1 MKLEILDFP
10 AIRLLR
16 NYQRQWLTRDLLAG
30 ITVCVVMI
38 PSVMAYAELA
48 GLEPV
53 HGLYAALLGMVA
65 YALFASSRHV
75 ITGPDAAMALLVG
88 SVVGPLAGGDPSR
101 AAVLAAMTALL
112 CGGLLLLAASLRAG
126 VVADFLSK
134 PVLVGYL
141 AGAALILISTQLGKL
156 FGIRTTEHDFFP
168 LVVEIIRRLGETHMQ
183 TFILGAGLIVMLEV
197 LRYFVPRF
205 PGTLVAFVLSL
216 LVSGIFD
223 LAGHGVKVIG
233 DMPRGLP
240 AFHVPIVSMEDIRQI
255 FPAAF
260 GIVMLIISD
269 GILLSRA
276 FASKNRYQIN
286 SNQELVAHAAANLA
300 SGLFQ
305 GFSVGASQSRT
316 TVNDASGGKTQLV
329 SLVAAGTLAAFL
341 LFLTPLL
348 RSLPIVAM
356 ASILIFAGVHLI
368 EVHEYRSLLKVST
381 KGFWLSLV
389 VAAGVLV
396 VGVVAGIMIGVLI
409 SLIYLLGRLA
419 RPMDAVLQKMPGTGE
434 YHDLS
439 DGSAE
444 HTVPGLIAYRFYA
457 PLIFANAEHFGQR
470 VRELIASSPTPVRF
484 VVFDMQAV
492 WEIDVT
498 AAEMLSRLVDELQ
511 QKGITFAIARAK
523 RPLREKLERIG
534 LKEKFS
540 EKTYFSSV
548 HMAVEVFQRREAP

>member
-10 AIRLLR
+10 SIRLLR

-53 HGLYAALLGMVA
+53 HGLYAALLGMIA
-65 YALFASSRHV
+65 YAIFASSRQV

-141 AGAALILISTQLGKL
+141 TGAAMILISTQLGKL

-168 LVVEIIRRLGETHMQ
+168 LVAEIIRRLGETHIQ

-197 LRYFVPRF
+197 LRYFAPRF
-205 PGTLVAFVLSL
+205 PGTLVAFILAL
-216 LVSGIFD
+216 LVSSIFD
-223 LAGHGVKVIG
+223 LAGHGVRVIG

-240 AFHVPIVSMEDIRQI
+240 AFGVPIVSMEDVRQI

-286 SNQELVAHAAANLA
+286 SNQELVAHAAANLV

-457 PLIFANAEHFGQR
+457 PLIFANAEYFGQR
-470 VRELIASSPTPVRF
+470 VRELIASSTTPVRY

-498 AAEMLSRLVDELQ
+498 ASEMFSRLVDELQ
-511 QKGITFAIARAK
+511 QKGISIAIARAK

-540 EKTYFSSV
+540 EKTYFPSV
-548 HMAVEVFQRREAP
+548 HMAVEVFQRREVP

>member
-10 AIRLLR
+10 SIRLLR
-16 NYQRQWLTRDLLAG
+16 NYQRQWLTTDLLAG

-65 YALFASSRHV
+65 YAIFASSRQV

-168 LVVEIIRRLGETHMQ
+168 LVAEIIRRLGETHIP
-183 TFILGAGLIVMLEV
+183 TFILGAGLIVMLEL

-205 PGTLVAFVLSL
+205 PGTMAAFIVAL
-216 LVSGIFD
+216 LVSAIFD
-223 LAGHGVKVIG
+223 LAGHGVRVIG
-233 DMPRGLP
+233 DMPRGFP
-240 AFHVPIVSMEDIRQI
+240 AFGVPIVSMEDIREI

-260 GIVMLIISD
+260 GIVMLIMSD

-276 FASKNRYQIN
+276 FASKNRYQISPN
-286 SNQELVAHAAANLA
+286 HELLAHAVANFA

-316 TVNDASGGKTQLV
+316 TVNDAAGGKTQLV

-348 RSLPIVAM
+348 RPLPVVAM

-368 EVHEYRSLLKVST
+368 EVHEFRSLLKVSP
-381 KGFWLSLV
+381 KGFWLSMV

-396 VGVVAGIMIGVLI
+396 VGVVPGILVGVLI
-409 SLIYLLGRLA
+409 SLIYTLGRLA

-439 DGSAE
+439 EGSAE

-457 PLIFANAEHFGQR
+457 PLIFANAEYFGQR
-470 VRELIASSPTPVRF
+470 VRELVSSSPTPVRF
-484 VVFDMQAV
+484 IVFDMQAV

-498 AAEMLSRLVDELQ
+498 AAEMLSRLVNELQ
-511 QKGITFAIARAK
+511 QKGITLAIARAK

-534 LKEKFS
+534 LKEQFS
-540 EKTYFSSV
+540 EKTYFTSV
-548 HMAVEVFQRREAP
+548 HMAVEVFRQREVT